1 MNLEIYYGLI
11 VMVVLVAC
19 SRTVADAKRKSEH
32 ERVADWY
39 ASNNTWPPRWQDER
53 VTWRRAMKHREE
65 ELLFLPGANERWE
78 NFMQYTQSRMVKRFT
93 ERGFEVIKIP
103 PAVFEKLKTKLDK
116 GLENWDA
123 MGSEPQIDAVYTPK
137 PSKFI
142 PLGSLAYEVGAELKP
157 LHEAWSGLDLR
168 HTSAYGIRLYQE
180 GASLVMHYD
189 KIHTH
194 VISSIV
200 HIGHEY
206 FDDNEPWPIE
216 IEDHDGVRH
225 AVNLEPGEM
234 LFYESASCLHG
245 RRKVFHGK
253 YYASIFVHFQ
263 PVDTNIWNYNIDDV
277 INNVPPFWREGV
289 VEDAGNRWAGQGLT
303 IDSQVTDGAPA
314 RKIRGEDVPNLKV
327 WHAKHNK
334 DHYKFIEDHLRT
346 HDAYIAEGVLVSPAT
361 SAAGEL

>member
-1 MNLEIYYGLI
+1 M
-11 VMVVLVAC
+11 
-19 SRTVADAKRKSEH
+19 KR
-32 ERVADWY
+32 
-39 ASNNTWPPRWQDER
+39 
-53 VTWRRAMKHREE
+53 REE
-65 ELLFLPGANERWE
+65 ELLLLPGANERWE
-78 NFMQYTQSRMVKRFT
+78 NFMQYTQSRMVPRFT
-93 ERGFEVIKIP
+93 EKGFEVIKIP
-103 PAVFEKLKTKLDK
+103 PAVFAKLKALLEK

-123 MGSEPQIDAVYTPK
+123 IPTEPQIDAVYTPK

-142 PLGSLAYEVGAELKP
+142 SLGPLAQEIGRDLKP
-157 LHEAWSGLDLR
+157 LHEAWSGMEMR

-245 RRKVFHGK
+245 RRQVLKGK

-263 PVDTNIWNYNIDDV
+263 PVDINYWNFHIDDV

-289 VEDAGNRWAGQGLT
+289 VEEEGNRWAGQGLT
-303 IDSQVTDGAPA
+303 IDSQVTDGAPP
-314 RKIRGEDVPNLKV
+314 RTIHGQPVPDLKE
-327 WHAKHNK
+327 WHKKNNPKH
-334 DHYKFIEDHLRT
+334 YRFLQEHLRS
-346 HDAYIAEGVLVSPAT
+346 HDAYIAEAVLNDVPHVPSSGQT
-361 SAAGEL
+361 RQEL